1 MPVLRI
7 NINGRYYDITCDKNK
22 EKYVLELSKYF
33 DEEAKNLAVKL
44 KNVDHSRL
52 LVLTGILLTEK
63 LNNIMKDKVKPDNPY
78 GNNYKIELENLR
90 KRNSEKASIVKNKI
104 DKLISR
110 IQSLTKWKFFFL
122 ETYLADQEEML

>member
-22 EKYVLELSKYF
+22 EKYVLELAKFF
-33 DEEAKNLAVKL
+33 DKKVRDLSIKL

-52 LVLTGILLTEK
+52 LVLTGILLSEE
-63 LNNIMKDKVKPDNPY
+63 LNNVMKEQSKVDNPY
-78 GNNYKIELENLR
+78 GRNYKIDFNDLKKKHAETKL
-90 KRNSEKASIVKNKI
+90 IVKNKI

-110 IQSLTKWKFFFL
+110 IQSLSK
-122 ETYLADQEEML
+122 

>member
-7 NINGRYYDITCDKNK
+7 NINGRYYDITCEKNK

-33 DEEAKNLAVKL
+33 DEKIKNLSSKL

-52 LVLTGILLTEK
+52 LVLTGILLSEE
-63 LNNIMKDKVKPDNPY
+63 LNNFMKDKSKVDNPY
-78 GNNYKIELENLR
+78 GTNYKLQVEDL
-90 KRNSEKASIVKNKI
+90 KKKQSEASSIVKNKI

-110 IQSLTKWKFFFL
+110 IQSLTK
-122 ETYLADQEEML
+122 

>member
-7 NINGRYYDITCDKNK
+7 NINGRYYDITCEKNK

-33 DEEAKNLAVKL
+33 DEKVKNLSVKL

-52 LVLTGILLTEK
+52 LVLTGILLSEE
-63 LNNIMKDKVKPDNPY
+63 LNNILKEKSKIDNPY
-78 GNNYKIELENLR
+78 GKNYKLEVEELR
-90 KRNSEKASIVKNKI
+90 KKYSEKSSLVKNKI

-110 IQSLTKWKFFFL
+110 VQSLTK
-122 ETYLADQEEML
+122 

>member
-7 NINGRYYDITCDKNK
+7 NINGRYYDITCEKNK

-33 DEEAKNLAVKL
+33 DQKVKDLSIKL

-52 LVLTGILLTEK
+52 LVLTGILLSEE
-63 LNNIMKDKVKPDNPY
+63 LNNIMKEKSKVDNPY
-78 GNNYKIELENLR
+78 SKNYKLEVENL
-90 KRNSEKASIVKNKI
+90 KQKHSETSAIVKNKI

-110 IQSLTKWKFFFL
+110 IQSLAK
-122 ETYLADQEEML
+122 

>member
-7 NINGRYYDITCDKNK
+7 NINGRYYDITCEKNK

-33 DEEAKNLAVKL
+33 DKKVRDMAIKL

-52 LVLTGILLTEK
+52 LVLTGILLSEE
-63 LNNIMKDKVKPDNPY
+63 LNNVLKNKNKVDNPY
-78 GNNYKIELENLR
+78 GKNYKIEVDDLKQKHYET
-90 KRNSEKASIVKNKI
+90 KSVVKNKI

-110 IQSLTKWKFFFL
+110 IQT
-122 ETYLADQEEML
+122 LAK

>member
-7 NINGRYYDITCDKNK
+7 NINGRYYDITCEKNK

-33 DEEAKNLAVKL
+33 DQKVKDLSIKL

-52 LVLTGILLTEK
+52 LVLTGILLSEE
-63 LNNIMKDKVKPDNPY
+63 LNNIMKEKSKVDNPY
-78 GNNYKIELENLR
+78 SKNYKLEVENL
-90 KRNSEKASIVKNKI
+90 KQKHSETSAIVRNKI

-110 IQSLTKWKFFFL
+110 IQSLAK
-122 ETYLADQEEML
+122 

>member
-7 NINGRYYDITCDKNK
+7 NINGRYYDITCEKNK

-33 DEEAKNLAVKL
+33 DEKIKNLSSKL

-52 LVLTGILLTEK
+52 LVLTGILLSEE
-63 LNNIMKDKVKPDNPY
+63 LNNFMKDKSKVDNPY
-78 GNNYKIELENLR
+78 GTNYKLQVEDL
-90 KRNSEKASIVKNKI
+90 KKKQSEASSIVKNKI

-110 IQSLTKWKFFFL
+110 IQFLTKWKFFFL
-122 ETYLADQEEML
+122 VIFSVDREEML

>member
-7 NINGRYYDITCDKNK
+7 NINGRYYDITCEKNK

-33 DEEAKNLAVKL
+33 DEKIKNLSSKL

-52 LVLTGILLTEK
+52 LVLTGILLSEE
-63 LNNIMKDKVKPDNPY
+63 LNNFMKDKSKVDNPY
-78 GNNYKIELENLR
+78 GTNYKLQLEDL
-90 KRNSEKASIVKNKI
+90 KKKQLEASTIVKNKI

-110 IQSLTKWKFFFL
+110 IQSLTK
-122 ETYLADQEEML
+122 

>member
-7 NINGRYYDITCDKNK
+7 NINGRYYDITCEKNK

-33 DEEAKNLAVKL
+33 DEKVQNLSSKL

-52 LVLTGILLTEK
+52 LVLTGILLSEE
-63 LNNIMKDKVKPDNPY
+63 LNNFMKDQSKVDNPY
-78 GNNYKIELENLR
+78 GTNYKLQVEDL
-90 KRNSEKASIVKNKI
+90 KKKQSEASSIVKNKI

-122 ETYLADQEEML
+122 VIFSADREEMP

>member
-22 EKYVLELSKYF
+22 EKYVLELAKFF
-33 DEEAKNLAVKL
+33 DKKVRDLSIKL

-52 LVLTGILLTEK
+52 LVLTGILLSEE
-63 LNNIMKDKVKPDNPY
+63 LNNVMKEQSKVDNPY
-78 GNNYKIELENLR
+78 GRNYKIDFNDLKKKQPETKL
-90 KRNSEKASIVKNKI
+90 IVKNKI

-110 IQSLTKWKFFFL
+110 IQSLSK
-122 ETYLADQEEML
+122 

>member
-7 NINGRYYDITCDKNK
+7 NINGRYYDITCEKNK

-33 DEEAKNLAVKL
+33 DEKVKNLSVKL

-52 LVLTGILLTEK
+52 LVLTGILLSEE
-63 LNNIMKDKVKPDNPY
+63 LNNILKEKSKIDNPY
-78 GNNYKIELENLR
+78 GKNYKLEVEELR
-90 KRNSEKASIVKNKI
+90 KKYSEKSSLVKNRI

-110 IQSLTKWKFFFL
+110 VQSLTK
-122 ETYLADQEEML
+122 

>member
-7 NINGRYYDITCDKNK
+7 NINGRDYDITCEKNK

-33 DEEAKNLAVKL
+33 DQKVKDFSVKL

-52 LVLTGILLTEK
+52 LVLTGILLSEE
-63 LNNIMKDKVKPDNPY
+63 LNNIMKDKSKVDNPY
-78 GNNYKIELENLR
+78 GKNYKLEVEDL
-90 KRNSEKASIVKNKI
+90 KQKQSEASSIVKNKI

-110 IQSLTKWKFFFL
+110 IQSLTK
-122 ETYLADQEEML
+122 

>member
-22 EKYVLELSKYF
+22 EKYVLELAKFF
-33 DEEAKNLAVKL
+33 DKKVRDLSIKL

-52 LVLTGILLTEK
+52 LILTGILLSEE
-63 LNNIMKDKVKPDNPY
+63 LNNVMKEQSKVDNPY
-78 GNNYKIELENLR
+78 SRNYKIDFNDLKKKQAETKL
-90 KRNSEKASIVKNKI
+90 IVKNKI

-110 IQSLTKWKFFFL
+110 IQSLSK
-122 ETYLADQEEML
+122 

>member
-7 NINGRYYDITCDKNK
+7 NINGRYYDITCEKNK

-33 DEEAKNLAVKL
+33 DQKVRDLSTKL

-52 LVLTGILLTEK
+52 LVLTGILLSEE
-63 LNNIMKDKVKPDNPY
+63 LNNFMKDKSKVDNPY
-78 GNNYKIELENLR
+78 GINYKLEVENL
-90 KRNSEKASIVKNKI
+90 KQKQSEASSIVKNKI

-122 ETYLADQEEML
+122 VIFSADREEMP

>member
-7 NINGRYYDITCDKNK
+7 NINGRYYDITCEKNK

-33 DEEAKNLAVKL
+33 DEKVQNLSSKL

-52 LVLTGILLTEK
+52 LVLTGILLSEE
-63 LNNIMKDKVKPDNPY
+63 LNNFMKDKSKVDNPY
-78 GNNYKIELENLR
+78 GTNYKLQLEDL
-90 KRNSEKASIVKNKI
+90 KKKQLEASTIVKNKI

-110 IQSLTKWKFFFL
+110 IQSLTK
-122 ETYLADQEEML
+122 